1 MTDPNSTRSHY
12 RRTSENLARR
22 RRLNA
27 ALRWLALWLIIAVIG
42 LASIL

>member
-1 MTDPNSTRSHY
+1 MTDPNNTRSHY
-12 RRTSENLARR
+12 RRTSESLARR

-27 ALRWLALWLIIAVIG
+27 ALRWLALWLLIGILG